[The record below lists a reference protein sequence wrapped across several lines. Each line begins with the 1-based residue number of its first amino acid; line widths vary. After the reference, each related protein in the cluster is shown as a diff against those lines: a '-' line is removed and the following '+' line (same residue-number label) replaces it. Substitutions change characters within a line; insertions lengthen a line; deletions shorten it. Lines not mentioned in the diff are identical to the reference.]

1 MYKNS
6 IFGLMFKKPKTIIM
20 TSIKESVFF
29 SSIHTF
35 FVFEPIDVVWLNS
48 EHEVVDFKTVK
59 PFCLNIKPK
68 KPAKYI
74 VESKEGFIIKNKIKI
89 GEKFEYK
96 NRV

>member
-35 FVFEPIDVVWLNS
+35 
-48 EHEVVDFKTVK
+48 
-59 PFCLNIKPK
+59 
-68 KPAKYI
+68 
-74 VESKEGFIIKNKIKI
+74 G
-89 GEKFEYK
+89 
-96 NRV
+96 

>member
-20 TSIKESVFF
+20 TSLKESIFF

-35 FVFEPIDVVWLNS
+35 FVFKPIDVIWLDNQYTI
-48 EHEVVDFKTVK
+48 VDYKTVK
-59 PFCLNIKPK
+59 PFKLNVKPK

-74 VESKEGFIIKNKIKI
+74 VESYEGFIKKNKIKI